1 MTELFAHS
9 YVTIYHCCL
18 ENSAF
23 KDIKPEV
30 WQVAKITIVFYTT
43 LTLRLQWSEP
53 ANTLRNLSGQIMSND
68 FLSHGFMEQIIS
80 FC

>member
-1 MTELFAHS
+1 MGCQMKHIIYLTTLTELFAHS

-30 WQVAKITIVFYTT
+30 WQVAKNYRTILYHSDSPSSMVWTSKHFKKS
-43 LTLRLQWSEP
+43 QWSNHE
-53 ANTLRNLSGQIMSND
+53 
-68 FLSHGFMEQIIS
+68 
-80 FC
+80 